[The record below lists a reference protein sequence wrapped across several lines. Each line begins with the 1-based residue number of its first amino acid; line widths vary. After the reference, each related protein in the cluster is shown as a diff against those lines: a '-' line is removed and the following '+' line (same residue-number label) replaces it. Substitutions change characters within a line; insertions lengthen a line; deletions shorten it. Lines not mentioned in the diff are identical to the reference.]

1 MDSNTK
7 SAEASAQLQPKTS
20 NSSGAHGIAGLSQHR
35 HDAATRR
42 NSIHDQHAKQGI
54 IGQTF
59 HKLVG
64 NRCREIWEIIYDRF
78 NKFLANCVCGK
89 VGGVSG
95 KALFALLSRINHSCV
110 PNTHWV
116 FNTAIERLTVHAIR
130 HIRAGEQITIS
141 YIQDPLAAKQNY
153 AALENLTSWY
163 ACGRDVLQE
172 AHGNDTKDASS
183 SQVEQRFI
191 LWDKELK
198 KESLS
203 LCD

>member
-1 MDSNTK
+1 MD
-7 SAEASAQLQPKTS
+7 
-20 NSSGAHGIAGLSQHR
+20 G
-35 HDAATRR
+35 TR
-42 NSIHDQHAKQGI
+42 
-54 IGQTF
+54 
-59 HKLVG
+59 LVG

-141 YIQDPLAAKQNY
+141 YIQDPLAAKQV
-153 AALENLTSWY
+153 
-163 ACGRDVLQE
+163 RDSMFCAMEFLMQLRCVYRPGHEGSHLG
-172 AHGNDTKDASS
+172 AYKS
-183 SQVEQRFI
+183 
-191 LWDKELK
+191 
-198 KESLS
+198 
-203 LCD
+203 